1 MSQDK
6 FKNKTAI
13 YPGSFDPITNGHV
26 DIIKRGIRI
35 FDEIVVLVAYNPQK
49 SSLFT
54 MEERCELIREIF
66 ADTKGVRV
74 DAHAGL
80 LVDYLKKNG
89 INVMLRGM
97 RAVSDFEYEF
107 QMALMNRRQARDI
120 ETVFL
125 MSGFRWFYTSS
136 NLIKEVARFGGTV
149 RGLVPENVY
158 TRLMEKFGNLNDK
171 TG

>member
-66 ADTKGVRV
+66 ADT
-74 DAHAGL
+74 
-80 LVDYLKKNG
+80 
-89 INVMLRGM
+89 
-97 RAVSDFEYEF
+97 
-107 QMALMNRRQARDI
+107 
-120 ETVFL
+120 
-125 MSGFRWFYTSS
+125 
-136 NLIKEVARFGGTV
+136 
-149 RGLVPENVY
+149 
-158 TRLMEKFGNLNDK
+158 
-171 TG
+171 